1 MNHEQAPNDMAQSDA
16 DEISLA
22 DILDFAR
29 DNLKVI
35 AGLAVLGAAIGV
47 GSTFALQK
55 KWEGKVTLQIGRA
68 ASAPVAGPESPL
80 IESPQQTIARI
91 ELNAFRDNVAG
102 ELFPQLRNDANAL
115 QTTTAWKSLKA
126 RALPGTAYVE
136 ITGRGTSPEQAEQVL
151 NAASNRVEAEHAAI
165 LERTQMLPKQQL
177 SFIDAAIAANTKA
190 QEQLS
195 KALASSKNSD
205 SVIALGALQSARTER
220 ATLNES
226 RYRISQMLAPDQ
238 SYNTRVVSATQVGVN
253 AVFPRKLYFGLGGL
267 MLGAIMG
274 VVIGLCR
281 KACVRRA

>member
-1 MNHEQAPNDMAQSDA
+1 MAQSDA